1 MLLFLTAELIKG
13 TTSDMLS
20 VRGIFIYTNIYIK
33 DDNRKRSVGCNL
45 REGISKALCVAD
57 PSNVRPRYP

>member
-1 MLLFLTAELIKG
+1 MLN
-13 TTSDMLS
+13 

-33 DDNRKRSVGCNL
+33 DDNRKRSVGYNL

-57 PSNVRPRYP
+57 PSNNRSKYP